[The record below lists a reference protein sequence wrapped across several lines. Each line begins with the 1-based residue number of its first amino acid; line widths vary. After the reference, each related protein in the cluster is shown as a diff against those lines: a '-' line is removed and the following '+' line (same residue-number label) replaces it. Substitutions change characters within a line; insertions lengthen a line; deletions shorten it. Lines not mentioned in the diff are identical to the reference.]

1 MKVLDL
7 FSGIGGFSYG
17 LEMASK
23 NFKTTKFCEIDKFCQ
38 KVLKKHWPEVPI
50 HDDIKTLTCTEGEY
64 DIICG
69 GFPCQDISVAG
80 QKKGI
85 TNETRSGLWY
95 EYKRIIKEVKPRYVI
110 IENVRNLLNNGL
122 AIVLKDLH
130 EIGYNAEWE
139 VISARSVGACHLRER
154 LWIVA
159 YPNTTRRMRP
169 DASQPKERWGNTKS
183 FGGSGKS
190 KGITTPTYSNSK
202 RLQRQFQKPRED
214 GNLGREEVSM
224 RADGLLRETP
234 PNTSNSDNFRFWPS
248 FVTEEE
254 KSEWWSK
261 ATSGFRDW
269 WEAESSICRVSNGI
283 SKELDKDRAN
293 RIKALGNSIVP
304 QIVKIIGDRIVE
316 VSNEQGE

>member
-1 MKVLDL
+1 MKKGDRVKVLDL

-23 NFKTTKFCEIDKFCQ
+23 EFKTTKFCEIDKFCQ

-50 HDDIKTLTCTEGEY
+50 HDDIKTLKCTEGEF

-110 IENVRNLLNNGL
+110 IENVRNLLNNGF

-130 EIGYNAEWE
+130 EIGLDAEWE
-139 VISARSVGACHLRER
+139 IISARSVGACHLRER

-159 YPNTTRRMRP
+159 YPNAFKLRQQSR
-169 DASQPKERWGNTKS
+169 
-183 FGGSGKS
+183 GSSGTQGES
-190 KGITTPTYSNSK
+190 KVLIGELSSNGFPEPTY
-202 RLQRQFQKPRED
+202 
-214 GNLGREEVSM
+214 
-224 RADGLLRETP
+224 
-234 PNTSNSDNFRFWPS
+234 SDNFRFWPS
-248 FVTEEE
+248 FATEEE
-254 KSEWWSK
+254 KSEWWAK
-261 ATSGFRDW
+261 ATSSFRDW
-269 WEAESSICRVSNGI
+269 WEAESSVCRVSNGL
-283 SKELDKDRAN
+283 SEGLDKDRVS

-304 QIVKIIGDRIVE
+304 QIVKIIGERIYDKTE
-316 VSNEQGE
+316 KQTSKTQEASY

>member
-23 NFKTTKFCEIDKFCQ
+23 DFKTTKFCEIDKFCQ
-38 KVLKKHWPEVPI
+38 KVLKKHWPEVPV
-50 HDDIKTLTCTEGEY
+50 HDDIKTLTCIEGEF

-85 TNETRSGLWY
+85 TNETRSGLWF
-95 EYKRIIKEVKPRYVI
+95 EYKRIIKEVKPKFVI
-110 IENVRNLLNNGL
+110 IENVRNLLNNGF

-139 VISARSVGACHLRER
+139 IISARSIGSCHLRER
-154 LWIVA
+154 LWVVA
-159 YPNTTRRMRP
+159 YPNSTRFQGERPKFETTR
-169 DASQPKERWGNTKS
+169 ASGCYSEEQREYNKS
-183 FGGSGKS
+183 
-190 KGITTPTYSNSK
+190 TYSNTK
-202 RLQRQFQKPRED
+202 RLQGF
-214 GNLGREEVSM
+214 GRCKKISEVRSQVQ
-224 RADGLLRETP
+224 ASTSALQS
-234 PNTSNSDNFRFWPS
+234 SNSNNFRFWPS
-248 FVTEEE
+248 FASEEE
-254 KSEWWSK
+254 KSERWSK
-261 ATSGFRDW
+261 ATSSFRDW
-269 WEAESSICRVSNGI
+269 WEAESSVCRVDDGL
-283 SKELDKDRAN
+283 SKELDKDRVN

-316 VSNEQGE
+316 VSNEQGK